1 MERSI
6 PSQYLLILIGL
17 VVERGCALDVI
28 CSGTDLSLEGLGQ
41 AGTRVGEAEADR
53 VVANA
58 LHATGDAA
66 LGLEVGQQINLAAH
80 AVVGQTF
87 MACTNLAQALDTL
100 VKYGPLLTGGQTQLH
115 LFQNSPLI
123 CKLNLQL

>member
-6 PSQYLLILIGL
+6 PSQYLLILI
-17 VVERGCALDVI
+17 VWSQSADALEVI
-28 CSGTDLSLEGLGQ
+28 CNGTDLSLEGLGQ

-87 MACTNLAQALDTL
+87 MACTNLAKHWTPGEIWTVTDGWPNTTP
-100 VKYGPLLTGGQTQLH
+100 PLSGFGAGTHG
-115 LFQNSPLI
+115 F
-123 CKLNLQL
+123 